1 MDPREKRSN
10 SKRKSGN
17 HYLSLNRLHRDNSDE
32 SKNELSHLNKRF
44 KFDKRKRRIA
54 LIVASILVIFLVIF
68 GVRKW
73 FQARDAANSI
83 FSSSNIQKSR
93 NVSSTLKQ
101 NKPISILL
109 LGTDTGALGRNY
121 RGRTDTIIVATLNP
135 GKEKMTLTSIPRDT
149 LISVPGYSDYGPSKI
164 NAAYDYGGA
173 GTAIKA
179 VEKLLNIPIDFYGL
193 INMGGLEK
201 IVNGVGGV
209 DVTPPLTFKYG
220 NADVKKGVKIHL
232 NGKAAL
238 DYSRMRH
245 QDPQGDYGRQGRQ
258 RQILMAILRKSDSIT
273 TLLNENFMDS
283 LKSQTQ
289 TDLSFDELVALSTNY
304 RVATHHL
311 KSTHLQGVG
320 AVINGVDFEVA
331 PHEEMQRVTNFI
343 RSNLGLDKADTG
355 TTGVAGYGE
364 DTSTDDSTSSSSASS
379 ASSSSEAAAPA
390 APATQD
396 QQQQAPATQAQ
407 QQQVPQQSTTTQ
419 QQSDTTTNNQVPAR

>member
-1 MDPREKRSN
+1 MDPNEKRSN

-17 HYLSLNRLHRDNSDE
+17 HYLSLNRLHKDNLGEDRVE
-32 SKNELSHLNKRF
+32 SSHLKRRF
-44 KFDKRKRRIA
+44 KFDKKKRRIT
-54 LIVASILVIFLVIF
+54 LIVASILVVFLVIF

-73 FQARDAANSI
+73 FQAKDAANSI

-93 NVSSTLKQ
+93 DVSSTLKQ

-179 VEKLLNIPIDFYGL
+179 VQKLLNIPIDFYGL

-232 NGKAAL
+232 DGKAAL

-289 TDLSFDELVALSTNY
+289 TDLSFDDLVALSTNY
-304 RVATHHL
+304 RIATHHL

-320 AVINGVDFEVA
+320 AVIGGVDFEVA
-331 PHEEMQRVTNFI
+331 PHAEMQRVTDFI

-355 TTGVAGYGE
+355 TTGISGYGD
-364 DTSTDDSTSSSSASS
+364 DTSTDDSTDSSTSDS
-379 ASSSSEAAAPA
+379 ASSSSEAVAPA
-390 APATQD
+390 ASASQS
-396 QQQQAPATQAQ
+396 QQEAPATQAPQ
-407 QQQVPQQSTTTQ
+407 QQAPQQSTTTQ
-419 QQSDTTTNNQVPAR
+419 QSNTTTNNQVTAR